1 MMGGDNDSYSS
12 GDERLGSDEWHERVK
27 RDMESRR
34 SAQSALPAPPSHL
47 DDDDA
52 RMTEAQPPA
61 QRLALVRDAGNESD
75 DSSVL
80 PEVFGHS
87 PAANEIGRILLEY
100 SREAP
105 DASRLRILEPDR
117 EGPPRTRPRL
127 ESEGSGDDKPAEV
140 VGFSDF
146 VDWQCVD
153 HGNEL
158 TNKADLVEAM
168 RKAGW
173 RIDRGAITRQ
183 GRHDMYYP
191 PDDLPGSKSSYTH
204 KELVQVA
211 ESYFPAFVRLG
222 LPPSEPAL
230 SPTLFRRLFITEAES
245 CVRKALPLTEQVS
258 DRFCVPT
265 VEYMSKRFFRAA
277 AGALAARED
286 ELREEGIKDAKV
298 TLVGGSELRACP
310 LRFSAERLT
319 SFRVELFR
327 YLVETDPHGVA
338 QLQPALVEAA
348 LGNDLQL
355 AFIPRTLL
363 LTLLTVATGARP
375 QAIIPPDQIPE
386 DVSVYTTSKGPRS
399 FGVAVPPDELVEEL
413 KHVIEMYLGKQYL
426 RLTPQEL
433 DDRTLIVNEAKIHGT
448 TGGMNQK
455 GTCIARAV
463 IVDEEVL
470 DHCGGLGAVAGVLT
484 QALETLV
491 ECNLELEGVATLNTE
506 ATEFFIRNVCPT
518 LLDRQRVVSSG
529 VGGSNVWNPL
539 SIIRSAF
546 AQEQLHKLAYYELV
560 YENID
565 FAANIIYYFTLH
577 HYVEA
582 QGKRTLNP
590 CPDYRKPLPENFD
603 IKKHWPQI
611 YGYAGYLEWDEL
623 WRMTKTRHLQS
634 HNREQYTIRIGRRK
648 LDYMIT
654 RVVSEEVLAAELP

>member
-1 MMGGDNDSYSS
+1 
-12 GDERLGSDEWHERVK
+12 
-27 RDMESRR
+27 
-34 SAQSALPAPPSHL
+34 
-47 DDDDA
+47 
-52 RMTEAQPPA
+52 
-61 QRLALVRDAGNESD
+61 
-75 DSSVL
+75 
-80 PEVFGHS
+80 
-87 PAANEIGRILLEY
+87 
-100 SREAP
+100 
-105 DASRLRILEPDR
+105 
-117 EGPPRTRPRL
+117 
-127 ESEGSGDDKPAEV
+127 
-140 VGFSDF
+140 
-146 VDWQCVD
+146 
-153 HGNEL
+153 
-158 TNKADLVEAM
+158 
-168 RKAGW
+168 
-173 RIDRGAITRQ
+173 
-183 GRHDMYYP
+183 MYYP

-204 KELVQVA
+204 TELVQVA

-222 LPPSEPAL
+222 LPPSNQAL
-230 SPTLFRRLFITEAES
+230 SPTLFSRLFVTKPAVS
-245 CVRKALPLTEQVS
+245 CVIKALPLAEQVS

-265 VEYMSKRFFRAA
+265 VQYMSKRFFRAA
-277 AGALAARED
+277 AGALAARKE
-286 ELREEGIKDAKV
+286 ELREEGIKDAEV
-298 TLVGGSELRACP
+298 TLVDGSELRACP

-327 YLVETDPHGVA
+327 YLVETDPALGNA
-338 QLQPALVEAA
+338 QLRPALVEAA

-375 QAIIPPDQIPE
+375 QAIIPPDQIP
-386 DVSVYTTSKGPRS
+386 DGVSVYTTSKGPRS
-399 FGVAVPPDELVEEL
+399 FGVAVPPAELVEEM

-433 DDRTLIVNEAKIHGT
+433 DDRTLFVHETKIHGV
-448 TGGMNQK
+448 TGVMNQK
-455 GTCIARAV
+455 ATCIARPV

-470 DHCGGLGAVAGVLT
+470 AYCGGLDAVAEVLT

-491 ECNLELEGVATLNTE
+491 TCNLGLEGVATLNTE

-518 LLDRQRVVSSG
+518 LLDRQRVVSSDSNR
-529 VGGSNVWNPL
+529 SNVWNPL

-546 AQEQLHKLAYYELV
+546 AQEQLHKLASYELV

-565 FAANIIYYFTLH
+565 FAANIIYYFILH

-590 CPDYRKPLPENFD
+590 RPDYRKPLPENFD

-623 WRMTKTRHLQS
+623 WRTTKTHHRRS
-634 HNREQYTIRIGRRK
+634 HDREQYTIRSGRHK